1 VSTATARKAPVR
13 YDFRRPNKFNREHVR
28 ALHLA
33 NETFARQFTT
43 VLSSTLRAVSQ
54 VTLRGVGQT
63 TYDEYVQTIPNP
75 TYLAMVA
82 LRPLDGAAV
91 LHLPLHVVM
100 AAVDRMLGG
109 QGTAVQPRRPV
120 TEIEAAVLRN
130 LLARVL
136 RELAYAWDSLAQLTP
151 EVVYQESNPQFA
163 QIAAPSDMVVVISFD
178 IRIGSATG
186 MTTLCIPFASLQPV
200 LDELTANVL
209 IANRQLADP
218 VAIRL
223 DIEQRLE
230 STPLQVSVAFEEVTL
245 TSSEIVNLQPGDL
258 LPLHHPINEPLSVT
272 VGGVPCFPG
281 KAGRRGSRLACV
293 LVEQET
299 GAKR

>member
-1 VSTATARKAPVR
+1 VSAATVRKSTPVR

-54 VTLRGVGQT
+54 VTLRGVGQM
-63 TYDEYVQTIPNP
+63 TYDEYIQTVPNP
-75 TYLAMVA
+75 TYLALVA
-82 LRPLDGAAV
+82 LRPLDGTSV

-120 TEIEAAVLRN
+120 SEIEAAVLRN
-130 LLARVL
+130 LLSRVL
-136 RELAYAWDSLAQLTP
+136 RELSYAWESLAALTP
-151 EVVYQESNPQFA
+151 EIVYQESNPQFA
-163 QIAAPSDMVVVISFD
+163 QVAAPSDMVVVISFD
-178 IRIGSATG
+178 IRVGAATG
-186 MTTLCIPFASLQPV
+186 MTTLCVPFTSIQPV
-200 LDELTANVL
+200 LDDLTANAL

-218 VAIRL
+218 LVIRHE
-223 DIEQRLE
+223 IEQRLE
-230 STPLQVSVAFEEVTL
+230 ATPLQVSVSFDQVTL
-245 TSSEIVNLQPGDL
+245 TSSEIVNLRPGDL

-272 VGGVPCFPG
+272 VGGVPYFAG

-293 LVEQET
+293 LVEPE
-299 GAKR
+299 GNRR